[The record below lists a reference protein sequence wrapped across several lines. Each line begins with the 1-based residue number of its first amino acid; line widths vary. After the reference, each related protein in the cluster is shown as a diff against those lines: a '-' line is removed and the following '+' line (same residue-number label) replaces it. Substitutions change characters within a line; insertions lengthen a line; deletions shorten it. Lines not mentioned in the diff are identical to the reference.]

1 MVLID
6 FLNKTIPGGGGKKK
20 EWESKPLRN
29 YTYKN
34 TDLYQDITYPNI
46 PIWDNSVKKMRN
58 NNNIKFI
65 EGHLCIR
72 TQTTHT
78 AHA

>member
-1 MVLID
+1 MYFYGVNWL
-6 FLNKTIPGGGGKKK
+6 FEQKNSGGGKKK
-20 EWESKPLRN
+20 EWEGKPLRN

-58 NNNIKFI
+58 NNIKFI
-65 EGHLCIR
+65 
-72 TQTTHT
+72 
-78 AHA
+78 